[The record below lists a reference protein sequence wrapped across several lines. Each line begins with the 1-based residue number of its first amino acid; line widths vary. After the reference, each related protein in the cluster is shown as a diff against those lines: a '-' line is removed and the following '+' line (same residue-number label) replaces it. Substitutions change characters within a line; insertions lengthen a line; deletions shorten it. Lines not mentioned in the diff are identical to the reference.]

1 MHVSTVLRRILNLGM
16 NKLTQLPRG
25 FGSFPVI
32 EILDLSYNNLSENS
46 LPANFFIMETLRA
59 LYLRY
64 GVIGSWTLSYN
75 NLSENSLPANFF
87 IMETLRALYLRYGL
101 GGSWTCPT
109 TISPRTASL
118 PTSSSWRP
126 LGLSTSST
134 V

>member
-1 MHVSTVLRRILNLGM
+1 MHVSSVLVLCRILNLGM

-64 GVIGSWTLSYN
+64 GVEDSGPVLQQ
-75 NLSENSLPANFF
+75 SLREQPPSQ
-87 IMETLRALYLRYGL
+87 LLHHGD
-101 GGSWTCPT
+101 P
-109 TISPRTASL
+109 
-118 PTSSSWRP
+118 
-126 LGLSTSST
+126 
-134 V
+134 